1 MERVKKQYL
10 LEKNI
15 LLIVGIISVSLV
27 LFFIKSGNIR
37 YNNNYINEVVKLD
50 EQWYITGQEDRI
62 INLPLSVK
70 LEQNEAIKISRK
82 IDKELFKENS
92 GLSIRADYCDI
103 NVYLDN
109 EVIYTYESSKEGIG
123 KSDGRALFF
132 VDLGD
137 ISNINSHELTIEYIP
152 QFKIKS
158 YNIRTPV
165 IGDKGSIIVNY
176 YFHGILKIFIS
187 AIFIL
192 MGILISII
200 YIFIVR
206 KILDEI
212 QILNIGFFS
221 ILCGCYLMCQIEWIY
236 LIIPNRKIIY
246 ICEFLLLSLIGMP
259 LLFIIY
265 RCDEVRVKKIYRSL
279 IIINLGN
286 FIGQLIIYCLG
297 KRELRAMLIYTHI
310 ILFSS
315 GIIAVITIV
324 KSKEKKVLKRS
335 VIALVAGG
343 MAETILYYIIECF
356 EVGQCIII
364 GVLIFIILETT
375 HQFKKCKR
383 LYNEMQEKAFYQ
395 NLAYV
400 DVLTGTYNRNSY
412 ENDISII
419 EKNKDNYK
427 SIEVAV
433 IDLNGL
439 KNVNDTYGH
448 ITGDNMIR
456 KFGEI
461 LRTTLSKNN
470 KAYRIGGDEFI
481 IIFLDN
487 TKEKLRKELKKID
500 EKVQAYNLKS
510 EIYISYALGTCEYNN
525 IRHEKITDTILEA
538 DQKMYIN
545 KTEIK
550 AGAIIS

>member
-1 MERVKKQYL
+1 
-10 LEKNI
+10 
-15 LLIVGIISVSLV
+15 
-27 LFFIKSGNIR
+27 
-37 YNNNYINEVVKLD
+37 
-50 EQWYITGQEDRI
+50 
-62 INLPLSVK
+62 
-70 LEQNEAIKISRK
+70 
-82 IDKELFKENS
+82 
-92 GLSIRADYCDI
+92 
-103 NVYLDN
+103 
-109 EVIYTYESSKEGIG
+109 
-123 KSDGRALFF
+123 
-132 VDLGD
+132 
-137 ISNINSHELTIEYIP
+137 
-152 QFKIKS
+152 
-158 YNIRTPV
+158 
-165 IGDKGSIIVNY
+165 
-176 YFHGILKIFIS
+176 
-187 AIFIL
+187 
-192 MGILISII
+192 
-200 YIFIVR
+200 
-206 KILDEI
+206 
-212 QILNIGFFS
+212 
-221 ILCGCYLMCQIEWIY
+221 
-236 LIIPNRKIIY
+236 
-246 ICEFLLLSLIGMP
+246 
-259 LLFIIY
+259 
-265 RCDEVRVKKIYRSL
+265 
-279 IIINLGN
+279 
-286 FIGQLIIYCLG
+286 
-297 KRELRAMLIYTHI
+297 
-310 ILFSS
+310 
-315 GIIAVITIV
+315 
-324 KSKEKKVLKRS
+324 
-335 VIALVAGG
+335 
-343 MAETILYYIIECF
+343 
-356 EVGQCIII
+356 
-364 GVLIFIILETT
+364 
-375 HQFKKCKR
+375 
-383 LYNEMQEKAFYQ
+383 MQEKAFYQ

-550 AGAIIS
+550 AGFPRRICSAHLPITTNDSPSSAILLI